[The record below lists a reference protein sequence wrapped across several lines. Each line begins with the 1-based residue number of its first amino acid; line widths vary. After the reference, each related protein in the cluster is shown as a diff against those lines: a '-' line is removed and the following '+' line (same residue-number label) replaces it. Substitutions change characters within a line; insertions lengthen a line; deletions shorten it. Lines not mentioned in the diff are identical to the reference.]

1 MRDLWAILVLVRRS
15 MRGSALLRFALSA
28 SLAALSGAVAGVL
41 PALIGVAIGAMIER
55 PTPATPGIAGV
66 FARLLGGASPALVIA
81 ATLVATTITV
91 GISVA
96 SSRMGS
102 ELAGE
107 VASALRIELVRAALW
122 ASPRAVDAAGARALA
137 RTSKGGPAAPPGA
150 KMPAVRGSEAVK
162 LVVARDASVVAD
174 FAVAMLTGLPQA
186 LVTLAVLAF
195 ELLLGGAGVV
205 LAGAGLLFVLSRLLS
220 DRASRRVGERMAAMQ
235 RADTAVFGSLG
246 ELLGGTEELRL
257 LGARDAALGEMRE
270 AAQRAADAR
279 RSFAAALAVSGQIKS
294 VLAAMSPLVILVGL
308 RVSGRAHEAGD
319 VAKLLIMVPLLLARF
334 EALDGLRSGM
344 LERGALLGSIRDLL
358 SLPPHPPEPAEP
370 VSLAQLEGAAVELAD
385 VTYAPEGA
393 ARPLLD
399 GVSLAI
405 PSGAVVAIVGASGSG
420 KSTLLR
426 LLLRLDDPSAGAIK
440 VGGVDL
446 TRIAPRELPRLFA
459 VLGQASRLFE
469 RSVAQNLALGLE
481 EMPAEASMRGMLARV
496 KLDELAEER
505 GGRGLGTDYRAVP
518 PNFSGGEQRRI
529 MLARMLL
536 RDARVLVLDE
546 PEAGL
551 PGATAEELLRS
562 VVELAGGRT
571 TIVVTHAPHLVQSTF
586 NVVMDQGRIAAMGT
600 HEELSRESE
609 LYRSLLA
616 EGQRK
621 KEGPAAGAMPPGARP
636 PGMGMPGPG
645 PG

>member
-1 MRDLWAILVLVRRS
+1 
-15 MRGSALLRFALSA
+15 MRGGPLFGFALSA

-41 PALIGVAIGAMIER
+41 PALVGVAIGAMIER
-55 PTPATPGIAGV
+55 PAPASGGLAGL
-66 FARLLGGASPALVIA
+66 FARLLAGASPAVVIV

-102 ELAGE
+102 QLAGE
-107 VASALRIELVRAALW
+107 VASSLRIELVRAALW
-122 ASPRAVDAAGARALA
+122 ASPREVDAAGARTLA

-150 KMPAVRGSEAVK
+150 KAPAVRGGEAVK

-186 LVTLAVLAF
+186 LVTLAVLAV
-195 ELLLGGAGVV
+195 ELLLGGAGFV
-205 LAGAGLLFVLSRLLS
+205 LAGAGGLFVLSRLLS

-246 ELLGGTEELRL
+246 ELLAGTEELRL
-257 LGARDAALGEMRE
+257 LGARDAALGELSG
-270 AAQRAADAR
+270 AARRAADAR
-279 RSFAAALAVSGQIKS
+279 KSFAAALAVSGQIKS
-294 VLAAMSPLVILVGL
+294 VLTAMSPLVILVAL
-308 RVSGRAHEAGD
+308 RISGRAYEAGD
-319 VAKLLIMVPLLLARF
+319 VAKLLLVVPLLLARF
-334 EALDGLRSGM
+334 EALDGLRSGL
-344 LERGALLGSIRDLL
+344 LERSALLASIRDLL
-358 SLPPHPPEPAEP
+358 SLPPHPPEPANP
-370 VSLAQLEGAAVELAD
+370 VPLERLEGSAVELKG

-426 LLLRLDDPSAGAIK
+426 LLLRLDDPSSGAIA

-446 TRIAPRELPRLFA
+446 TSIAPRELPRLFA

-481 EMPAEASMRGMLARV
+481 AAPNDGAMRSMLARV
-496 KLDELAEER
+496 QLDELAEER
-505 GGRGLGTDYRAVP
+505 GGRGLATDVRAVP

-551 PGATAEELLRS
+551 PAATAEELLRS

-571 TIVVTHAPHLVQSTF
+571 TVVVTHAPHLVKSTF
-586 NVVMDQGRIAAMGT
+586 NVVMDKGRIAAVGT
-600 HEELSRESE
+600 HEELCRESE
-609 LYRSLLA
+609 TYRALLA

-621 KEGPAAGAMPPGARP
+621 KEGPAAVPRPG
-636 PGMGMPGPG
+636 
-645 PG
+645 